1 MVNKKEEEQNTGKI
15 PCTKEQITL
24 IKELYSELDYPK
36 SRRYTN
42 DTLELLDKKIAANH
56 IEALIRIKRMDK
68 NGNGNQQNG
77 FDKIAYCMIYK
88 LVYRDWDK
96 LSSQAMASSMH
107 FEEWVQYEYTK
118 FKKAQAFAEK
128 TTNGGGQHE

>member
-68 NGNGNQQNG
+68 NGNGNQQSN

-88 LVYRDWDK
+88 LVWRDWENI
-96 LSSQAMASSMH
+96 SSQAMASHMN
-107 FEEWVQYEYTK
+107 FEEWVLQEYK
-118 FKKAQAFAEK
+118 RFKESVAFAEK
-128 TTNGGGQHE
+128 TTNGSGQ

>member
-1 MVNKKEEEQNTGKI
+1 MVEKETKSEATGEIICSEEQRA
-15 PCTKEQITL
+15 L
-24 IKELYSELDYPK
+24 ILELYSELDYPK
-36 SRRYTN
+36 SRRYSKQA
-42 DTLELLDKKIAANH
+42 LQGLYKKVAANH
-56 IEALIRIKRMDK
+56 IEALIRIKRMGN
-68 NGNGNQQNG
+68 NGNGNQQSN

-128 TTNGGGQHE
+128 TTNGGDQ